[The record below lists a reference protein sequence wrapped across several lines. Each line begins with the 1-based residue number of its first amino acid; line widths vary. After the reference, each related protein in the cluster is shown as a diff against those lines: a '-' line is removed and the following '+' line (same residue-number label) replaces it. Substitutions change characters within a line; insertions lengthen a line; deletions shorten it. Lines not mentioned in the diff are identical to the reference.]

1 MVANR
6 QSPAAASVEERRA
19 PRPEATVPLL
29 ESGDRLTRAE
39 FHRRYLARPDIK
51 KAELVEGVVYVASPV
66 RTNVHGQPHARIMGW
81 LVAYEVRTPGVY
93 VADNS
98 TVLLDLDNELQPD
111 AFVWRTEPGGPHLDD
126 EGYMEGA
133 PQLIVEVAAS
143 SASYDLHDKL
153 RAYRRNGVPEYVIW
167 RTLDGA
173 IDWLRLREGEYIK
186 VEPGT
191 DGVIES
197 EAFPGLRLNVPKL
210 LAGDLAGV
218 LAELDRT
225 TASDEPRAESE

>member
-6 QSPAAASVEERRA
+6 ESPVAMS
-19 PRPEATVPLL
+19 PEQPPDSRHATGTPLL

-81 LVAYEVRTPGVY
+81 LVAYEARTPGVF

-111 AFVWRTEPGGPHLDD
+111 AFVWRAGPGGPHLDD

-133 PQLIVEVAAS
+133 PQLVVEVAAS
-143 SASYDLHDKL
+143 SASYDLHDKF
-153 RAYRRNGVPEYVIW
+153 RAYRRNGVSEYVVW
-167 RTLDGA
+167 RVLDTS
-173 IDWLRLREGEYIK
+173 IDWFRLREGEYVK
-186 VEPGT
+186 VQPDA

-197 EAFPGLRLNVPKL
+197 TTFPGLRLHVPKL
-210 LAGDLAGV
+210 LAGDVAGV
-218 LAELDRT
+218 LAELDRA
-225 TASDEPRAESE
+225 TAPEQQSKESE

>member
-6 QSPAAASVEERRA
+6 EPTVAISSDERPSPKPAGEHPV
-19 PRPEATVPLL
+19 L

-51 KAELVEGVVYVASPV
+51 KAELVEGVVYVASPI
-66 RTNVHGQPHARIMGW
+66 RTSVHGQPHAHVMGW
-81 LVAYEVRTPGVY
+81 LVTYQARTPGVF
-93 VADNS
+93 VSDNS

-111 AFVWRTEPGGPHLDD
+111 AFLWKEGTGGARLTDD
-126 EGYMEGA
+126 GYIEGA
-133 PQLIVEVAAS
+133 PQLVVEVAAS

-153 RAYRRNGVPEYVIW
+153 RAYRRNGVLEYAVW
-167 RTLDGA
+167 RVLDRA
-173 IDWLRLREGEYIK
+173 VTWLRYREGTYVS
-186 VEPGT
+186 VEPDA

-210 LAGDLAGV
+210 LAGDIAGV
-218 LAELDRT
+218 LAELDR
-225 TASDEPRAESE
+225 ASTPGTQQAEQE